1 MKLALISMN
10 LSDHFLYG
18 EPGKEGGT
26 PGIHGTVG
34 KRYLWFGFWV
44 WKGDRYQGCLK
55 SRSEW
60 APVDGSW
67 A

>member
-26 PGIHGTVG
+26 PGIHGTLWERGNCGLDSGSG
-34 KRYLWFGFWV
+34 KGIDIRAV
-44 WKGDRYQGCLK
+44 
-55 SRSEW
+55 
-60 APVDGSW
+60 
-67 A
+67 